1 MSSLNFCIVISYQSC
16 NLYHSSIHDSL
27 IFVAVDF
34 LAAMLIRGTGRRLQ
48 MSRNRS
54 LKSLDLTKAV
64 NNSGVSYQLKLC
76 CFLNSLS
83 LGICTV
89 APLLY
94 FTTQC
99 SLQYQY
105 DFDTYN
111 SCQIIFYSKRLVS
124 EQKSMYLILHQLV
137 IAYYLPYCY

>member
-48 MSRNRS
+48 MSRN

-64 NNSGVSYQLKLC
+64 NNSGV
-76 CFLNSLS
+76 LS
-83 LGICTV
+83 VKIMLF
-89 APLLY
+89 P
-94 FTTQC
+94 
-99 SLQYQY
+99 
-105 DFDTYN
+105 
-111 SCQIIFYSKRLVS
+111 
-124 EQKSMYLILHQLV
+124 
-137 IAYYLPYCY
+137 

>member
-1 MSSLNFCIVISYQSC
+1 MSSLNFYIVISYQSC

-64 NNSGVSYQLKLC
+64 NNSGV
-76 CFLNSLS
+76 LS
-83 LGICTV
+83 VKIMLF
-89 APLLY
+89 P
-94 FTTQC
+94 
-99 SLQYQY
+99 
-105 DFDTYN
+105 
-111 SCQIIFYSKRLVS
+111 
-124 EQKSMYLILHQLV
+124 
-137 IAYYLPYCY
+137 